1 MLERLEGRETRVL
14 LAVAT
19 CALIP
24 IAVYAVYRFVKSRED
39 DVEEPDIQEET
50 QLEPV
55 IGVEKPD
62 IFSVLGTTDRDGD
75 IPPDGIKAFWPETR
89 WEDGGTAGLVQNLW
103 SKEPEEESDVEE
115 ANEKAAEVAP
125 NTIIT
130 KKDWLELRE
139 LDGYEDHAATY
150 FWEDDIFAGVDNQ
163 LDILDKEESFGGIPA
178 AAYDEAMDKGGAYVL
193 CGDGKTLLEI
203 YGSDGNYLE
212 ELKAVYAGENAV
224 D

>member
-1 MLERLEGRETRVL
+1 MLEKLEGREVKML

-19 CALIP
+19 CAAIP
-24 IAVYAVYRFVKSRED
+24 MAVYAVYRFVKSRED
-39 DVEEPDIQEET
+39 DGEEPDIPEET

-55 IGVEKPD
+55 IGIEKPD
-62 IFSVLGTTDRDGD
+62 IFSVRITSDTDGD
-75 IPPDGIKAFWPETR
+75 IPPGGIQSF
-89 WEDGGTAGLVQNLW
+89 W
-103 SKEPEEESDVEE
+103 SKGVDVEE
-115 ANEKAAEVAP
+115 AVEVKP

-130 KKDWLELRE
+130 KKDWLELRK
-139 LDGYEDHAATY
+139 LDGYEDHVATY
-150 FWEDDIFAGVDNQ
+150 FWEDDIFAGVDDK

-178 AAYDEAMDKGGAYVL
+178 AAFDEAMDKGGAYVL

-212 ELKAVYAGENAV
+212 ELKAVYAGENAA

>member
-1 MLERLEGRETRVL
+1 ML

-24 IAVYAVYRFVKSRED
+24 MAVYAVYRFVKSRED
-39 DVEEPDIQEET
+39 DVEEPDILDEKM
-50 QLEPV
+50 LEPAMS
-55 IGVEKPD
+55 VEKPD

-75 IPPDGIKAFWPETR
+75 IPPEGVKEFWPETR
-89 WEDGGTAGLVQNLW
+89 WEDGETAGLVQNLW
-103 SKEPEEESDVEE
+103 SKGPEEESDVEE
-115 ANEKAAEVAP
+115 ANGKPAEVDP
-125 NTIIT
+125 NSIISKRT
-130 KKDWLELRE
+130 WVTLRE
-139 LDGYEDHAATY
+139 AGLGYEDHVATY
-150 FWEDDIFAGVDNQ
+150 FWMDDIFAGVDEK

-178 AAYDEAMDKGGAYVL
+178 AAFDEAKEKGGVYVL

-212 ELKAVYAGENAV
+212 ELKAVYAGENA

>member
-1 MLERLEGRETRVL
+1 MKVL

-19 CALIP
+19 CAVIP
-24 IAVYAVYRFVKSRED
+24 MAVYAIYRFVKSRED
-39 DVEEPDIQEET
+39 DGEEPDIPDET

-62 IFSVLGTTDRDGD
+62 IFSVRITSDTDGD
-75 IPPDGIKAFWPETR
+75 IPPGGIQSFWPK
-89 WEDGGTAGLVQNLW
+89 GLDFEEERAV
-103 SKEPEEESDVEE
+103 EPENEETVE
-115 ANEKAAEVAP
+115 VTP

-130 KKDWLELRE
+130 KKDWLELRK
-139 LDGYEDHAATY
+139 LDGYDDHVATY
-150 FWEDDIFAGVDNQ
+150 FWEDDIFAGVDDK

-178 AAYDEAMDKGGAYVL
+178 AAYDEAMSKGGAYVL

-212 ELKAVYAGENAV
+212 ELKAVHAGENAA